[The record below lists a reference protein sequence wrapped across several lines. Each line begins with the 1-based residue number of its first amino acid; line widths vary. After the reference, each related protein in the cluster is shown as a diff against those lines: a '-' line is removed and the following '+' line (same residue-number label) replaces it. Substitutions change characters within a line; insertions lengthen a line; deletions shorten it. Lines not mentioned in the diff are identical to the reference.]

1 MERWQMN
8 RLGFVNFWVY
18 DVEEFPIYGGRLLL
32 RGANGSGKSITT
44 QSFIPYILDGN
55 RQPSRL
61 DPFGGKERK
70 MDYYLIGNADSEK
83 KESTGYI
90 WLEFAKPESGQYKTI
105 GIGMRAKKSGDFKA
119 WGFCLKDGSR
129 IGDGFELYSNVG
141 SQFIPHDHKMLK
153 KLLGD
158 NNIFIEK
165 VVEGKYAEYKLM
177 VASEIFGITRNNIE
191 VFDRLTKVLI
201 QTRSSKLSSKENLK
215 PEQLYVI
222 LNDSL
227 QTLTDEDLRP
237 MTEAMTKIEDM
248 QFKIED
254 ANKAM
259 REVKYI
265 ADEYDRYNRYMLWIK
280 SKKYLDIATDVNEKQ
295 KDYDSQKSSIE
306 GSERKIKET
315 ESLLEKE
322 QIRLSDFERE
332 KELLDLSSIKKQSQ
346 KRKDSMDK
354 LKKSKDEYS
363 AKEERLERKYE
374 QIRSEYSKQSDSK
387 TEIEGI
393 KYDIDKQLKALDG
406 YSNSGFPFY
415 EYFSC
420 KLKKGSTLEAD
431 RCRNEC
437 RGFSSELE
445 SVIKKFDEQAS
456 EREKY
461 EEAQKKLSKAASV
474 RADKKVEKDQAEKQ
488 LNEQKD
494 VVIESIYKAAKDNK
508 EFMIDEPFRNKLTD
522 IVEFI
527 EKRGSSTYNNAL
539 FSHYEYLRKNLND
552 RLSKAKEECR
562 CKKAAMEDTEKKLND
577 LLSAKEPEPAK
588 SEFRASARKA
598 LGEHDIRYKALYE
611 CIDFKPDVPDAMK
624 TRLEAALT
632 DTGLLD
638 TLVIAH
644 KDIAFVKEIIKEYDE
659 SWFAIDETTTSFV
672 SPYFEI
678 SEGCE
683 FADEAM
689 SVLSKIHSI
698 LSVTAD
704 GYYEYGMT
712 AGYANEEQVNF
723 IGAENRRLFRERQI
737 AELRAESELAK
748 AAYDSAESAKNDIN
762 DRICILETEYDAR
775 PSLDNINAAL
785 ELLNNARLEFDV
797 ADKGYKIVE
806 EEENTVKKAWTK
818 ASQEV
823 SEICSK
829 YSQYEKK
836 KQIFVDAQAE
846 LRDFED
852 IVCSII
858 DQNNKLGDKE
868 IQLAWINESID
879 RLNNDINEITQ
890 DLKRIKDDIHENEE
904 IIRLCTEKLES
915 PENIDIAKRS
925 DELDELIDNST
936 KKISDYN
943 SELEKEKNNITHE
956 KKYLEKTTSELNNL
970 IEQENKLFA
979 IFKEELGLGFVF
991 KADGPIVKQHA
1002 EKAKSEVAQGDD
1014 QKELSVIQARLL
1026 NVFQKHSTDA
1036 TAEYRLMSE
1045 TMFENSDIETIRA
1058 RNKITLL
1065 WKGSRV
1071 APSEFT
1077 AMIKTAIEDDELLMK
1092 RDEQE
1097 MFTGILLNILSKKL
1111 CVKIDDS
1118 KRWVES
1124 MSKLM
1129 KSIGTSQGQ
1138 SFSLSWNAKKNLGKN
1153 ELPYDQLNKLLRMN
1167 KEMIRSDDIE
1177 KLTEHFRSKIEHEK
1191 RVVEEKGEEISY
1203 SELIRRVLDY
1213 RSWFEFKLKFK
1224 ESGSDN
1230 FNELTNSRF
1239 SSFSG
1244 GERAMSV
1251 YIPLFAAVAAQYEK
1265 AGEQAPKILA
1275 LDEAFAGVDDSN
1287 ISEMFDL
1294 LEKLGFGYII
1304 NSQSLWG
1311 CFKTIPKLN
1320 IAELIHEKDSD
1331 FITVIKYEWNGK
1343 IKKLVD

>member
-61 DPFGGKERK
+61 DPFGSKERK

-105 GIGMRAKKSGDFKA
+105 GIGMRAKKGGDFKA

-141 SQFIPHDHKMLK
+141 SQFIPHDHKTLK

-158 NNIFIEK
+158 DNIFIEK

-191 VFDRLTKVLI
+191 DFDRLTKVLI

-248 QFKIED
+248 QFKIEA

-280 SKKYLDIATDVNEKQ
+280 SKKFLDIATDVNEKQ

-306 GSERKIKET
+306 ESERKIKET

-346 KRKDSMDK
+346 KRKDSRDK
-354 LKKSKDEYS
+354 IKKSKDEYL
-363 AKEERLERKYE
+363 AKKKRLEGKHK
-374 QIRSEYSKQSDSK
+374 QIRSKYQEQSDSK

-406 YSNSGFPFY
+406 YRDLKFPFY
-415 EYFSC
+415 EYFYC
-420 KLKKGSTLEAD
+420 ELKNGGALEAD
-431 RCRNEC
+431 RYRYEC

-445 SVIKKFDEQAS
+445 SVIKKFDEQAY

-461 EEAQKKLSKAASV
+461 EEAQEKLSKAASV
-474 RADKKVEKDQAEKQ
+474 RADKKVEKDQAEEQ

-494 VVIESIYKAAKDNK
+494 VVIEAIYKAAKDNK

-527 EKRGSSTYNNAL
+527 EKRGNSTYSDAL

-552 RLSKAKEECR
+552 RLSEAKEECR
-562 CKKAAMEDTEKKLND
+562 CKKAAMENIEKKLND
-577 LLSAKEPEPAK
+577 LLSAKEPEPVK
-588 SEFRASARKA
+588 SEFRAYARKA
-598 LGEHDIRYKALYE
+598 LSEHSIRYKALYE

-659 SWFAIDETTTSFV
+659 SWFDIEETTTSFV

-683 FADEAM
+683 FADEVM

-712 AGYANEEQVNF
+712 AGYANEEQVSF

-737 AELRAESELAK
+737 AELRTESELAK

-762 DRICILETEYDAR
+762 DRIGILKTEYDAR

-785 ELLNNARLEFDV
+785 KLLNAARLEFDV
-797 ADKGYKIVE
+797 ADKGYKTAE
-806 EEENTVKKAWTK
+806 EEENRVKKAWTK

-836 KQIFVDAQAE
+836 KQVFVDAQAD

-858 DQNNKLGDKE
+858 DQNNKLGDKK
-868 IQLAWINESID
+868 IQLVLINESID
-879 RLNNDINEITQ
+879 QLDNDIDEINQ

-915 PENIDIAKRS
+915 PKNIDIAKRF
-925 DELDELIDNST
+925 DELDELIDNSQKE
-936 KKISDYN
+936 KKNYEN
-943 SELEKEKNNITHE
+943 KLTEEKNNITHE

-970 IEQENKLFA
+970 IEQENKLFE
-979 IFKEELGLGFVF
+979 IFKEELNLGFVI

-1026 NVFQKHSTDA
+1026 DVFQKHSTDA
-1036 TAEYRLMSE
+1036 TAEYRLLSE
-1045 TMFENSDIETIRA
+1045 TMFENADIETIRA

-1077 AMIKTAIEDDELLMK
+1077 ARIRTAIEDDELLMK

-1111 CVKIDDS
+1111 CVKVDDS

-1124 MSKLM
+1124 MSNLM
-1129 KSIGTSQGQ
+1129 KSIETSQGQ
-1138 SFSLSWNAKKNLGKN
+1138 AFSLSWNAKKNLGKN

-1191 RVVEEKGEEISY
+1191 RVAEEKGEEISY

-1213 RSWFEFKLKFK
+1213 RNWFEFKLKFK
-1224 ESGSDN
+1224 ESRSDN

-1343 IKKLVD
+1343 IKELVD